1 MEKKLAPIVVKD
13 IHLLRVEVIQQKLDV
28 IAFKKQKQH
37 QLNVGHKLLH
47 NLNDERIKLEFVFSF
62 DNSKKEPLLFFQI
75 DFHFHINNLPD
86 FYELKEENKPVF
98 SGHFVATL
106 IGICFSTARGII
118 LEKLNNA
125 GIPNI
130 ILPVVSPQ
138 EMLSNTK
145 PNPTKNE

>member
-13 IHLLRVEVIQQKLDV
+13 IQMLRVEIVQQKLDV

-47 NLNDERIKLEFVFSF
+47 NLNEERVKLEFVFSF
-62 DNSKKEPLLFFQI
+62 DNSKKESLLFFQI
-75 DFHFHINNLPD
+75 DFHFHIAHLSN
-86 FYELKEENKPVF
+86 FYELKTDNHIVF
-98 SGHFVATL
+98 SGHLIATL
-106 IGICFSTARGII
+106 IGICFSTARGVI

-130 ILPVVSPQ
+130 LLPVVSPQ
-138 EMLSNTK
+138 EMLSR
-145 PNPTKNE
+145 PNAPKNE